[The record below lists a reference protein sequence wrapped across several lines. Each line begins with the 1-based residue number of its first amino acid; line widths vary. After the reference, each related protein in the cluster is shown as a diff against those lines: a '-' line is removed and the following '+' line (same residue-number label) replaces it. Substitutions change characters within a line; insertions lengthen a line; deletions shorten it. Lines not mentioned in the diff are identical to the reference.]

1 MAGSAVQAAVLV
13 HLCLQ
18 YFEACALQF
27 EVVGAKLGRVAQLQM
42 RDVSGQLESRV
53 QLLNIKS
60 SNKVNWV
67 SLAVAHRMAGN
78 YELAWQVKPCF
89 GPRGRIGN
97 PGFL

>member
-1 MAGSAVQAAVLV
+1 MAWLWVLR
-13 HLCLQ
+13 
-18 YFEACALQF
+18 
-27 EVVGAKLGRVAQLQM
+27 LGLGAQLQM

-78 YELAWQVKPCF
+78 YELAWQVMLVLTDAGLMIQCCQSWQ
-89 GPRGRIGN
+89 
-97 PGFL
+97 LLV

>member
-1 MAGSAVQAAVLV
+1 M
-13 HLCLQ
+13 
-18 YFEACALQF
+18 
-27 EVVGAKLGRVAQLQM
+27 GARPGRVAQLQM

-78 YELAWQVKPCF
+78 YELAWQVSF
-89 GPRGRIGN
+89 YSLGLEEDMVTQDVYSGRSG
-97 PGFL
+97 G